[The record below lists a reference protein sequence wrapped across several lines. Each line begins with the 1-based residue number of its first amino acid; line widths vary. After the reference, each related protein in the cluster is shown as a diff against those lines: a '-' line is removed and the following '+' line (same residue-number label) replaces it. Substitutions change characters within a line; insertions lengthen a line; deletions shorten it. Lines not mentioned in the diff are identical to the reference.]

1 MLIIPFLLLFSFR
14 CPCSFLQYISISLE
28 CLPILICTWENP
40 SVNPLRF
47 LCIYFGWLVVYFL
60 FVGLWFLLEVLPS
73 RPFVVQ
79 SKLGWFGFGGKL
91 FALFVILVFLFV
103 VILYLSGFSVHIS
116 YFFWQTFTLILLNNI
131 LNFLQKGVR
140 AVCVIRAFS
149 WILMCGNAL
158 FHPRAQL
165 VVWQSVVF

>member
-14 CPCSFLQYISISLE
+14 CPCSFLQYINISLE
-28 CLPILICTWENP
+28 CLPILIGTWENP
-40 SVNPLRF
+40 SVNPFRF

-79 SKLGWFGFGGKL
+79 SKLGWFGFGRKL

-103 VILYLSGFSVHIS
+103 VILYFPVSLFTYLTFSEKRS
-116 YFFWQTFTLILLNNI
+116 PLFCWTTSSTFC
-131 LNFLQKGVR
+131 KRG
-140 AVCVIRAFS
+140 
-149 WILMCGNAL
+149 
-158 FHPRAQL
+158 
-165 VVWQSVVF
+165 